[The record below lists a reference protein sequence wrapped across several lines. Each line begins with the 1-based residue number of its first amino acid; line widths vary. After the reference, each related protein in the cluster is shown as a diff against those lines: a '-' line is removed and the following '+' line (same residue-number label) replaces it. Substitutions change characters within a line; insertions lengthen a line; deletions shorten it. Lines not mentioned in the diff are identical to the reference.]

1 MQISSVTFK
10 QFYTPH
16 LQKSSQKSN
25 EQCELVETF
34 CSTFELPDEN
44 CNHAKFDE
52 NLVQKIASYK
62 EKAIQPVTDMLAKT
76 DNEKD
81 ATAGLFL
88 LNRIIDAGAKGVEN
102 TYPVISKFNYSKS
115 PNVQTM
121 LAGIYRKTL
130 VPDGFGALMTM
141 YVKNL
146 PEHNTKPFDPNE
158 EICGAMLAYLN
169 NDKQTCNNF
178 LEGLKNKAAINNYT
192 K

>member
-1 MQISSVTFK
+1 MQVSSVTFK
-10 QFYTPH
+10 QFYTKNMP
-16 LQKSSQKSN
+16 KSLPCN
-25 EQCELVETF
+25 DEQCQLVKTF
-34 CSTFELPDEN
+34 CDSFVLPDEN

-88 LNRIIDAGAKGVEN
+88 LNRIIDAGAAGAEK

-115 PNVQTM
+115 PNIQTM

-130 VPDGFGALMTM
+130 VPDGFCALMTM
-141 YVKNL
+141 YVENL
-146 PEHNTKPFDPNE
+146 PNHKTKPFDPNE

-169 NDKQTCNNF
+169 NDKNTCNNF
-178 LEGLKNKAAINNYT
+178 LEGLKNKAALSSYS

>member
-1 MQISSVTFK
+1 MQVSSVTFK
-10 QFYTPH
+10 QFYTKNMP
-16 LQKSSQKSN
+16 KSSSCN
-25 EQCELVETF
+25 DEQCQLVKTF
-34 CSTFELPDEN
+34 CDSFVLPDEN
-44 CNHAKFDE
+44 CNHANFDE
-52 NLVQKIASYK
+52 NLVQQITSYK
-62 EKAIQPVTDMLAKT
+62 EKSIKPVIDMLSKT
-76 DNEKD
+76 DNEKE

-88 LNRIIDAGAKGVEN
+88 LNRIIDADAKGVEN

-115 PNVQTM
+115 PNIQTM